1 MDVSFA
7 AGISTLMA
15 VQQAASQQQVKVQ
28 AIAND
33 QLEQQGAQLISLIE
47 QTPASDDKRGQN
59 LNVRA

>member
-7 AGISTLMA
+7 AGVSTLMA
-15 VQQAASQQQVKVQ
+15 VQQTASQQQVKVQ

-33 QLEQQGAQLISLIE
+33 QLEQQGAQLTSLIE

>member
-15 VQQAASQQQVKVQ
+15 VQQTASQQQVKVQ

-47 QTPASDDKRGQN
+47 QSPASDGIRGQN
-59 LNVRA
+59 LNVSV

>member
-15 VQQAASQQQVKVQ
+15 VQQTASQQQVKVQ

>member
-15 VQQAASQQQVKVQ
+15 VQQTASQQQVKVQ

-33 QLEQQGAQLISLIE
+33 QLEQQGAQLVSLIE

>member
-1 MDVSFA
+1 MDISA
-7 AGISTLMA
+7 AAAISTLMS
-15 VQQAASQQQVKVQ
+15 VQQTASQQQVKVQ

-47 QTPASDDKRGQN
+47 QSPAGDGVRGEN